1 MIILNDEQEKIRQA
15 AVNWFRNSS
24 EQLFEYSGPAGTGK
38 SVLIF
43 EILKSLGLKEN
54 QYMPMA
60 YTGAAAIVMR
70 TKGFTT
76 AKSIHSSLY
85 EVVET
90 YEDDNNDITRKAFG
104 LGARK
109 VTRFQLRSVLDP
121 TVKLLFIDEA
131 YMVPKYMVKDIMSFG
146 IKVIACGDPNQL
158 PPIGDNP
165 GFLVGYGVHRL
176 TQLMRQSK
184 DNPIIYL
191 ANRAMKGEPI
201 HCGAYGNDVLVIN
214 DTDFIPQMVGFAD
227 SIICGLN
234 NTRDTINN
242 YVRSLMG
249 YQDYQT
255 PLYGER
261 IICRNNNWDFVRGGI
276 ALTNGLAGTVLNQP
290 DISGMNKYSD
300 IFRVDFAPDLIQ
312 GIVFENVL
320 INSDYFTGTRET
332 KNRLKD
338 QARNYGIRG
347 ELFEFAYALTTHLAQ
362 GQEYYNGIYIEEFM
376 RQNIQNQLNYTGITR
391 FKNKLIYIRKTNKYF
406 YIPQTK

>member
-1 MIILNDEQEKIRQA
+1 MIILNEEQEKIRQL
-15 AVNWFRNSS
+15 AVSWFFNSS

-70 TKGFTT
+70 TKGFLT

-90 YEDDNNDITRKAFG
+90 YEDENNDITRKAFG
-104 LGARK
+104 LGSRK
-109 VTRFQLRSVLDP
+109 VTKFQLRTWIDP
-121 TVKLLFIDEA
+121 NVKLLFIDEA
-131 YMVPKYMVKDIMSFG
+131 YMVPKYMVRDILSFG

-184 DNPIIYL
+184 NNPIIFL

-201 HCGAYGNDVLVIN
+201 HCGSYGNDVLVIN
-214 DTDFIPQMVGFAD
+214 DTDFIPEMIGFAD
-227 SIICGLN
+227 AIICGLN
-234 NTRDTINN
+234 NTRDTLNN
-242 YVRSLMG
+242 YVRSLLG
-249 YQDYQT
+249 YQDYQM

-261 IICRNNNWDFVRGGI
+261 IICRNNNWNFVRGGI

-300 IFRVDFAPDLIQ
+300 TFRVDFAPDLIQ
-312 GIVFENVL
+312 GITFENVL
-320 INSDYFTGTRET
+320 VNSDYFTGTREI
-332 KNRLKD
+332 KNRIKE
-338 QARNYGIRG
+338 QAKHYGVRG

-362 GQEYYNGIYIEEFM
+362 GQEYFNGIYVEEFM

-391 FKNKLIYIRKTNKYF
+391 FKNKLIYVRKTNKYF
-406 YIPQTK
+406 YIPQSK

>member
-1 MIILNDEQEKIRQA
+1 MIILNEEQEKIRQL
-15 AVNWFRNSS
+15 AVSWFFNSS

-38 SVLIF
+38 YVLIF

-70 TKGFTT
+70 TKGFLT

-90 YEDDNNDITRKAFG
+90 YEDENNDITRKAFG
-104 LGARK
+104 LGSRK
-109 VTRFQLRSVLDP
+109 VTKFQLRRWIDP
-121 TVKLLFIDEA
+121 NVKLLFIDEA
-131 YMVPKYMVKDIMSFG
+131 YMVPKYMVRDILSFG

-184 DNPIIYL
+184 NNPIIFL

-201 HCGAYGNDVLVIN
+201 HCGSYGNDVLVIN
-214 DTDFIPQMVGFAD
+214 DTDFIPEMIGFAD
-227 SIICGLN
+227 AIICGLN
-234 NTRDTINN
+234 NTRDTLNN
-242 YVRSLMG
+242 YVRSLLG
-249 YQDYQT
+249 YQDYQM

-300 IFRVDFAPDLIQ
+300 TFSVDF
-312 GIVFENVL
+312 
-320 INSDYFTGTRET
+320 DYFTGTREI
-332 KNRLKD
+332 KNRIKE
-338 QARNYGIRG
+338 QAKHYGVRG

-362 GQEYYNGIYIEEFM
+362 GQEYFNGIYVEEFM

-391 FKNKLIYIRKTNKYF
+391 FKNKLIYVRKTNKYF
-406 YIPQTK
+406 YIPQSK

>member
-1 MIILNDEQEKIRQA
+1 MIILNEEQEKIRQL
-15 AVNWFRNSS
+15 AVSWFFNSS

-70 TKGFTT
+70 TKGFLT

-90 YEDDNNDITRKAFG
+90 YEDENNDITRKAFG
-104 LGARK
+104 LGSRK
-109 VTRFQLRSVLDP
+109 VTKFQLRTWIDP
-121 TVKLLFIDEA
+121 NVKLLFIDEA
-131 YMVPKYMVKDIMSFG
+131 YMVPKYMVRDILSFG

-184 DNPIIYL
+184 NNPIIFL

-201 HCGAYGNDVLVIN
+201 HCGSYGNDVLVIN
-214 DTDFIPQMVGFAD
+214 DTDFIPEMIGFAD
-227 SIICGLN
+227 AIICGLN
-234 NTRDTINN
+234 NTRDTLNN
-242 YVRSLMG
+242 YVRSLLG
-249 YQDYQT
+249 YQDYQM

-261 IICRNNNWDFVRGGI
+261 IIW
-276 ALTNGLAGTVLNQP
+276 QK
-290 DISGMNKYSD
+290 S
-300 IFRVDFAPDLIQ
+300 
-312 GIVFENVL
+312 
-320 INSDYFTGTRET
+320 
-332 KNRLKD
+332 
-338 QARNYGIRG
+338 
-347 ELFEFAYALTTHLAQ
+347 
-362 GQEYYNGIYIEEFM
+362 IY
-376 RQNIQNQLNYTGITR
+376 
-391 FKNKLIYIRKTNKYF
+391 
-406 YIPQTK
+406 